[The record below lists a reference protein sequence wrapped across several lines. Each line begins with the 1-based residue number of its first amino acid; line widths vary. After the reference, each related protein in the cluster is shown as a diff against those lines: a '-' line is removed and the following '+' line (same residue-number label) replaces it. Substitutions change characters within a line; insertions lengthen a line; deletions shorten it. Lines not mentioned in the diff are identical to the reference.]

1 MIIDLIAKET
11 GLNPKYITNTI
22 QLLEEG
28 ATIPFIARYR
38 KEMTGEMD
46 EVQIAQV
53 QMAKTKHE
61 IIARR
66 KETMYEV
73 IEAAGALT
81 PELKHKIEN
90 TYDLVTLD
98 DIYLPF
104 KPKKKTRASE
114 AREKGLEPLAK
125 IMLLQQE
132 RDMETRAEEF
142 VNEKVKDVTEAL
154 KGARDI
160 VAEWIN
166 ENEQVRTRI
175 RSLFAREAILRS
187 AVVRTKEEDGIK
199 YKDYYKWEEPL
210 QKAPSHR
217 VLAILRGEDEGFL
230 RTYIE
235 IDEDKA
241 HDAIAS
247 IMIKGKNSAAS
258 QVQEAIEESYKRL
271 IQPSMETEFR
281 NAAKE
286 KADIEAIK
294 VFAANLRQLL
304 LGAPL
309 GQKRILAIDPGFRTG
324 CKVVC
329 LDAQGNLLHN
339 ETIYPHPPQ
348 NEQAQALRKINHL
361 VETYDIDAIAIGNGT
376 AGRETEQFITRIK
389 FSHDVKVFVVS
400 EAGASI
406 YSASAVAREEFPD
419 YDVTV
424 RGAVSIGRRLMDPL
438 AELVKIEPKSI
449 GVGQYQHDV
458 DQGMLKQELDRVVES
473 CVNAVGVELNTA
485 SKHLLAYVSG
495 LGESLAEKIVQ
506 YRKENG
512 PFRTR
517 EALKKVPRLGEK
529 AFEQCAGFLRI
540 ADSPNPLD
548 NSAVHP
554 EAYGVVENMA
564 KSLGVSVK
572 DIVRNEEMI
581 KKIDKKKFIDTK
593 FGAATIE
600 DIIKELSKPSRDP
613 RQVAKVFEFDQNV
626 RTMEDLHEGMILP
639 GIVTNITNFGAFVD
653 IGVKQDGLVHI
664 SHLANKFVSDPYQV
678 VSLHQHV
685 TVKVMEVDIPRK
697 RIGLSIKEAEGSNT
711 GSNSGSAKGKE
722 RVTTTVKVEEGNT
735 LADLAAKFGAKVGK
749 LKK

>member
-1 MIIDLIAKET
+1 MLDLIAKES
-11 GLNPKYITNTI
+11 GLNPTFISNT
-22 QLLEEG
+22 LNLFDEG

-38 KEMTGEMD
+38 KEMTGGMD

-53 QMAKTKHE
+53 QMLKAKHE
-61 IIARR
+61 IIAKR
-66 KETMYEV
+66 KITVLEAV
-73 IEAAGALT
+73 EAAGALT
-81 PELKHKIEN
+81 PELRHKIES

-98 DIYLPF
+98 DIYLPY

-125 IMLLQQE
+125 IMMLQQE
-132 RDMETRAEEF
+132 RNIDDRAGEF
-142 VNEKVKDVTEAL
+142 VNEKVKDAAEAL

-166 ENEQVRTRI
+166 EDEQVRTRI
-175 RSLFAREAILRS
+175 RGLFAKEAIIRS
-187 AVVRTKEEDGIK
+187 AVVRTKEEDGVK

-210 QKAPSHR
+210 QRAPSHR

-241 HDAIAS
+241 HDAIS
-247 IMIKGKNSAAS
+247 RHIIKGKNSAAD
-258 QVQEAIEESYKRL
+258 QVAEAIEESYRRL

-309 GQKRILAIDPGFRTG
+309 GQKKILALDPGFRTG
-324 CKVVC
+324 CKLVC

-348 NEQAQALRKINHL
+348 NEQAQAMRKINHL
-361 VETYDIDAIAIGNGT
+361 VEVYDIDAIAIGNGT
-376 AGRETEQFITRIK
+376 AGRETEQFISRMK
-389 FSHDVKVFVVS
+389 FGHDVKVFVVS

-406 YSASAVAREEFPD
+406 YSASSVAREEFPD

-438 AELVKIEPKSI
+438 AELVKIDPKSI

-458 DQGMLKQELDRVVES
+458 DQGMLKGELDRVVES

-512 PFRTR
+512 PFKTR
-517 EALKKVPRLGEK
+517 ESLKKVPRLGEK

-540 ADSPNPLD
+540 ADSLNPLD

-564 KSLGVSVK
+564 KSLGIGVK
-572 DIVRNEEMI
+572 EMVRNEEMI
-581 KKIDKKKFIDTK
+581 KKIDKKKFIDTQ
-593 FGAATIE
+593 FGAATID
-600 DIIKELSKPSRDP
+600 DIVKELSKPSRDP
-613 RQVAKVFEFDQNV
+613 RQMAKVFEFDKDV
-626 RTMEDLHEGMILP
+626 RSIEDLREGMILP

-653 IGVKQDGLVHI
+653 VGVKQDGLVHI
-664 SHLANKFVSDPYQV
+664 SHLANKFVSDPNQAV
-678 VSLHQHV
+678 TLHQHV
-685 TVKVMEVDIPRK
+685 KVKVMEVDIPRK
-697 RIGLSIKEAEGSNT
+697 RIGLSIKEALGE
-711 GSNSGSAKGKE
+711 SGNNNASRTSAEPKTAPK
-722 RVTTTVKVEEGNT
+722 NISS
-735 LADLAAKFGAKVGK
+735 ADDLAGLFGNFKVGK